1 MRSIPSTC
9 LLSFYLQVAFAEVGQ
24 TERPKRYLLY
34 DTNPGEG
41 FNLRR
46 DVYIRIANLVKD
58 LRKDGQYDWTLVL
71 PPWGRI
77 GYHWQERD
85 MEQSRKRLKTCNFET
100 KITRLFF
107 ENPSLV

>member
-1 MRSIPSTC
+1 MRSITCC
-9 LLSFYLQVAFAEVGQ
+9 LLSLFLQVALAEGGDK
-24 TERPKRYLLY
+24 PKRYLLY

-46 DVYIRIANLVKD
+46 DVYIRIANLVKE

-85 MEQSRKRLKTCNFET
+85 MEQSRNRFKLLSRSFLVFLSE
-100 KITRLFF
+100 
-107 ENPSLV
+107 PS